1 MKKGT
6 AKKNDLRER
15 IRQDLLDQLESDGT
29 VGEYYIDLV
38 GDYMS
43 MWDTK
48 NELMEDIAARG
59 AVVEYTSNTGV
70 SNMKR
75 NESIDQQLE
84 HYHLDY
90 DALGIALEALEEAD
104 AEMRNR
110 FSPELNRRAG
120 IYLSQLTGGRYAKVR
135 LNREMEAGA
144 EERDGVAT
152 RDVISLSRGTADQLW
167 LAVRLAVCR
176 LALHG
181 DE

>member
-48 NELMEDIAARG
+48 NELMEDTAARG

-75 NESIDQQLE
+75 NESIDQQLKVNAQM
-84 HYHLDY
+84 LKLL
-90 DALGIALEALEEAD
+90 DALGIKP
-104 AEMRNR
+104 
-110 FSPELNRRAG
+110 S
-120 IYLSQLTGGRYAKVR
+120 TGG
-135 LNREMEAGA
+135 
-144 EERDGVAT
+144 EE
-152 RDVISLSRGTADQLW
+152 
-167 LAVRLAVCR
+167 
-176 LALHG
+176 
-181 DE
+181 DEL